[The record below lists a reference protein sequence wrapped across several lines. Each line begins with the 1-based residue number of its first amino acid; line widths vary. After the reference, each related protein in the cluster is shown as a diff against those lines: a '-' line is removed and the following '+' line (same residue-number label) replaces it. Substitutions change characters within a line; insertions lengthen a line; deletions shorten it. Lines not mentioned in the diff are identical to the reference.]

1 MGSHSYSHG
10 TLSYDGEKMR
20 NEMEQFTTI
29 VSFYLS
35 LQVIFLFYQ
44 RFSHKLVL
52 YSRTVYIILQLQK
65 FLRKLVWFI
74 VEYFLWAC
82 RCLQFRNFLHLF
94 HRKRAYLL
102 MGSGVPDADLCDNQ
116 CRIKLQSSQVYIINY
131 VDQWSY
137 CNPIPH
143 TGCIGRLHWPRIWK
157 RDSEVSWM
165 CYTHLI
171 YVWRIYELN
180 IIIN

>member
-10 TLSYDGEKMR
+10 NLSYDGEKMR

-44 RFSHKLVL
+44 RFPHKFVL

-74 VEYFLWAC
+74 VEYFLWVC
-82 RCLQFRNFLHLF
+82 RCLQFRNFLHLSQ
-94 HRKRAYLL
+94 RKGAYLL
-102 MGSGVPDADLCDNQ
+102 MGSGVPDADPCHNQ
-116 CRIKLQSSQVYIINY
+116 CRIKLQSSRVYIINY

-137 CNPIPH
+137 WNPIPH
-143 TGCIGRLHWPRIWK
+143 TGCIGIRYAREILKYLW
-157 RDSEVSWM
+157 
-165 CYTHLI
+165 CTTLL
-171 YVWRIYELN
+171 YVY
-180 IIIN
+180 IN